1 MKISKYF
8 SLEEFLK
15 SETAA
20 RRGFLEQYKPTI
32 SVVNNL
38 KKLAENVA
46 DPIREKFG
54 AWSPTCA
61 YRCERLNKTVGGVQN
76 SRHLTGNAFDETFF
90 KEGENISS
98 EVFFWLLANKKNVK
112 WTKIIWEKGDVENP
126 NWLHIEYVEGEKQRV
141 FTKINGVSG
150 YPNYFET
157 EYYLKHREKGLVK

>member
-76 SRHLTGNAFDETFF
+76 SRHLTGNAFDETFI
-90 KEGENISS
+90 KNGKNISS